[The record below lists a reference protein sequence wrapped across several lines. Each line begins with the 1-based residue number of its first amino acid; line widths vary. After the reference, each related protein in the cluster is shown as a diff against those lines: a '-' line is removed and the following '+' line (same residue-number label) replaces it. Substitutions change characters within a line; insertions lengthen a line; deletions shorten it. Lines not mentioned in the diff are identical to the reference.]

1 VGSIYRHNEGGAPLA
16 VAECALRFARLVCG
30 NAGLVLRAVLED
42 LGIVADVTFFSVWPV
57 WLDRKAFGPDCKVGF
72 E

>member
-1 VGSIYRHNEGGAPLA
+1 
-16 VAECALRFARLVCG
+16 RFARLVCG

-57 WLDRKAFGPDCKVGF
+57 GWTGRLLGLTARLGLSEPDCLAFWAGRYW
-72 E
+72 